1 MKYRWDKKY
10 LYWGITAFLVIVCAI
25 SFFLLLNRFDE
36 VMKALR
42 FLGNLLMPFILG
54 LVIAYLLN
62 PVMEFFE
69 RKCFLPLGEWIRK
82 KRPAQPSRPASHPRR
97 RKGPSRAP
105 RALAIT
111 VTFLLTLALLCGLIT
126 MVLDQLIKSIQTMVA
141 NMPAY
146 LATVER
152 FLLRLAQD
160 NPDLVKL
167 LDAQFTSIT
176 STLESWLK
184 ENLLPQLTNI
194 MRSLT
199 TGGMGFVGV
208 VMDLFVGMIVAI
220 YVLFSK
226 ERFVAQMKKVV
237 YALLPIRGGNVVL
250 KIARR
255 ADGMFGGF
263 IKGKIIDSTI
273 IGILCFLGLSLP
285 FLQSPY
291 TLLIAVMV
299 GVSNIIPFFG
309 PFIGAVPSA
318 LLLLM
323 VDPWKCL
330 WFIIF
335 ILVLQQ
341 VDGNIIGPRILG
353 SSTGLSAFWVIF
365 AILIFGGIFG
375 FVGMIIGV
383 PAFGMIYSLLAELLQ
398 GRLIRKDLPSA
409 TEDYLSLDQIEPAES
424 PGEPVLRRF
433 TENGKVEERKET
445 I

>member
-1 MKYRWDKKY
+1 MKFRWEKKY
-10 LYWGITAFLVIVCAI
+10 LYWGLTAFLVIVCSI
-25 SFFLLLNRFDE
+25 SFFLLLNRFNE
-36 VMKALR
+36 VMDALR
-42 FLGNLLMPFILG
+42 FLGDLLMPFVLG
-54 LVIAYLLN
+54 LAIAYLLN

-69 RKCFLPLGEWIRK
+69 RKCFLPLASRLQKRREA
-82 KRPAQPSRPASHPRR
+82 RPAKPSRRPRQ
-97 RKGPSRAP
+97 KTEPSRAP

-111 VTFLLTLALLCGLIT
+111 VTFLLSLALVCGLIT
-126 MVLDQLIKSIQTMVA
+126 MVLDQLIRSVQTMVV

-146 LATVER
+146 LTTLEN

-160 NPDLVKL
+160 NPDLLQLV
-167 LDAQFTSIT
+167 DAQFTSIA
-176 STLESWLK
+176 STMENWLK
-184 ENLLPQLTNI
+184 DNLLPQMTNL
-194 MRSLT
+194 MRSVT
-199 TGGMGFVGV
+199 TGGMGFVST
-208 VMDLFVGMIVAI
+208 VMDLFVGLIVAI

-226 ERFVAQMKKVV
+226 ERFIAQMKKVV
-237 YALLPIRGGNVVL
+237 YAILPVRGGNTL
-250 KIARR
+250 LLIGRR

-263 IKGKIIDSTI
+263 IKGKLIDSTI

-291 TLLIAVMV
+291 TLLIAVIV

-309 PFIGAVPSA
+309 PFIGAIPSA

-341 VDGNIIGPRILG
+341 VDGNVIGPRILG

-365 AILIFGGIFG
+365 AIMVFGGFFG

-383 PAFGMIYSLLAELLQ
+383 PAFGLIYYFLAELLKN
-398 GRLIRKDLPSA
+398 RLERKKLPCT
-409 TEDYLSLDQIEPAES
+409 TEDYLDLKQIDPEGDEP
-424 PGEPVLRRF
+424 PVLQRM
-433 TENGKVEERKET
+433 ERSVQEQEKKGT
-445 I
+445 